1 MALFEIK
8 PYFLESSIQHYQW
21 GMKNDD
27 AFIPKL
33 LGFEPE
39 KDKPYAEL
47 WIGAHQKLPSLVIT
61 DSGKVKLN
69 EFVNKFP
76 EEILGKKAAGKF
88 NNQFPFLFKILSAG
102 EALSIQAHPNKEQAG
117 ELHKKDPQNYPDD
130 NHKPEIAIALD
141 DLTALVGFR
150 SVDEIIEALKNY
162 KEIAEFVG
170 SEYLKHPGSNDE
182 EAKNWLKNLYSK
194 LMIKALNEQDALEK
208 ALKNL
213 EKNILSKDAR
223 NEREMLFIELKE
235 QYGNDVGLLSI
246 FMLNLVHLKKGECVF
261 LKAGIPHAYLK
272 GNIVECMAN
281 SDNVVRA
288 GLTPKF
294 KDVKTLVDILTYE
307 SAPVEILGK
316 DSSGCDFIYKT
327 PAPEFEI
334 KKYQIEKDTIRLE
347 KSDTISIF
355 IIVEGKIICKWLEQ
369 EVEFIKGQTIMV
381 PAILNEYS
389 IFANEDSLLYKA
401 YIP

>member
-1 MALFEIK
+1 MAVFEIK
-8 PYFLESSIQHYQW
+8 PYILESSIQNYQW
-21 GMKNDD
+21 GTKNDD

-33 LGFEPE
+33 LGIEPE

-47 WIGAHQKLPSLVIT
+47 WIGAHKKLSSQVIT
-61 DSGKVKLN
+61 DAGKVKFDDFIN
-69 EFVNKFP
+69 QYP

-88 NNQFPFLFKILSAG
+88 NNQLPYLFKILSAA

-117 ELHKKDPQNYPDD
+117 ELYKKDPQNYPDD
-130 NHKPEIAIALD
+130 NHKPEIAIALG

-150 SVDEIIEALKNY
+150 SIDELIETLKY
-162 KEIAEFVG
+162 YSEIAEFVG
-170 SEYLKHPGSNDE
+170 AEFLKHPGSNDE
-182 EAKNWLKNLYSK
+182 EAKYWLKNLYSK
-194 LMIKALNEQDALEK
+194 LMIKALNDEDALEI
-208 ALKNL
+208 ALNNL
-213 EKNILSKDAR
+213 EKNILSKDEK
-223 NEREMLFIELKE
+223 NEREMLFIELKR

-246 FMLNLVHLKKGECVF
+246 FMLNLVHLKKGEGVF

-294 KDVKTLVDILTYE
+294 KDVKTLVDILKYE
-307 SAPVEILGK
+307 RAPVEILGK
-316 DSSGCDFIYKT
+316 DSSGCDYVYKT

-347 KSDTISIF
+347 NSDTVSIF
-355 IIVEGKIICKWLEQ
+355 IIVEGKIRCKWLQ
-369 EVEFIKGQTIMV
+369 KEVEFVKGQTVMI
-381 PAILNEYS
+381 PAELNEYS
-389 IFANEDSLLYKA
+389 IIASEDTLIYKA

>member
-8 PYFLESSIQHYQW
+8 PYLLESSIQHYQW
-21 GMKNDD
+21 GMKNED

-33 LGFEPE
+33 LGLEPE

-47 WIGAHQKLPSLVIT
+47 WIGAHQKLPSLVII
-61 DSGKVKLN
+61 DSGKVKLD

-88 NNQFPFLFKILSAG
+88 NNQLPFLFKILSAG

-150 SVDEIIEALKNY
+150 SVDEIIETLKNY
-162 KEIAEFVG
+162 REIAEFVG
-170 SEYLKHPGSNDE
+170 SEYLKHPGNNDE

-208 ALKNL
+208 TLKDL
-213 EKNILSKDAR
+213 EKNILSKDGR
-223 NEREMLFIELKE
+223 NERETLFFELKK

-246 FMLNLVHLKKGECVF
+246 FMLNLVHLKKGEGVF

-347 KSDTISIF
+347 KSDTVSIF

-369 EVEFIKGQTIMV
+369 EVEFIKGQTVMV